1 VSDGVTFS
9 PKAQTIFRNCSNL
22 RFRGALL
29 FVAALTGCSTCF
41 TFTSNPPIGVVG
53 VMTNTPGPA
62 CNIPKVR
69 SAVRL
74 RLAAEPAC
82 PSCVGSGQIQHIFLG
97 IQGIELNPNAAAR
110 DDSPDWLELF
120 SEDFSAEPLQ
130 IDLMQ
135 GTADQGVPIPLGET
149 AQFPAGTYREL
160 RLRLFP
166 NQPTADERLPEK
178 SMCGSGTF
186 NCVVMADGS
195 VHPLQFN
202 DGSPELL
209 ITPDNIEGASL
220 SFPSDAPTELAI
232 EWKLVWELSSSADTG
247 VRLSPALA
255 GSAKVT
261 RVKLDESGTPED
273 EVVND
278 FRSR

>member
-1 VSDGVTFS
+1 VTS
-9 PKAQTIFRNCSNL
+9 SSKVQTIFRNYSKL

-29 FVAALTGCSTCF
+29 FVAGLAGCSTCF
-41 TFTSNPPIGVVG
+41 TFTSNPPIGIVG
-53 VMTNTPGPA
+53 VTTNTPGPA
-62 CNIPKVR
+62 CTITKVR

-82 PSCVGSGQIQHIFLG
+82 PSCIGSGQIQHIFLG

-110 DDSPDWLELF
+110 DDSPDWQALL
-120 SEDFSAEPLQ
+120 SGDFSAEPLQ

-135 GTADQGVPIPLGET
+135 GNADQGVPILLGAT
-149 AQFPAGTYREL
+149 AQFPAGIYREL
-160 RLRLFP
+160 RLRLVP
-166 NQPTADERLPEK
+166 NQSAGQDRLPEK

-195 VHPLQFN
+195 VHPLQLN
-202 DGSPELL
+202 DGSPQLL
-209 ITPDNIEGASL
+209 VTPDTIEGASL

-247 VRLSPALA
+247 VRLSPALV

-261 RVKLDESGTPED
+261 RIKLDETGTPGD

-278 FRSR
+278 FRPR

>member
-1 VSDGVTFS
+1 M
-9 PKAQTIFRNCSNL
+9 PFRV
-22 RFRGALL
+22 ALL
-29 FVAALTGCSTCF
+29 FVAWVAGCDTCF
-41 TFTSNPPIGVVG
+41 TFTSNPPTGVVG
-53 VMTNTPGPA
+53 VMTNEPRSA
-62 CNIPKVR
+62 CTIPKVR
-69 SAVRL
+69 SDVRL

-82 PSCVGSGQIQHIFLG
+82 PSCIGSGPIQHIFLG

-110 DDSPDWLELF
+110 DDSLDWQELL
-120 SEDFSAEPLQ
+120 SEDFSAKPLQ

-135 GTADQGVPIPLGET
+135 GKAGQGVPIPIIET
-149 AQFPAGTYREL
+149 AQFPAGIYRQL

-166 NQPTADERLPEK
+166 NQPTADERLSEK
-178 SMCGSGTF
+178 STCGSRTF
-186 NCVVMADGS
+186 NCVVLADGS
-195 VHPLQFN
+195 VHPLQLN

-220 SFPSDAPTELAI
+220 SFPSDTPTELAI
-232 EWKLVWELSSSADTG
+232 EWKLVWELSSSADTR

-261 RVKLDESGTPED
+261 RVKLDEPGTPED